1 MILKNG
7 AIVIGFFE
15 KISSQRWAIRS
26 RWGRQGVHRQLQL
39 QGAYELSGKN

>member
-15 KISSQRWAIRS
+15 KISSQRWVISPLRAFVDEFRVPVIS
-26 RWGRQGVHRQLQL
+26 NENGRH
-39 QGAYELSGKN
+39 E